1 MIHLKADTSIESH
14 RSTTALHVVVNQVP
28 HHIGFFL
35 YLAAYS
41 NDLASTFWGYIK
53 PCTPQLV
60 HFYCVKVNNEAHSE
74 TRSCK
79 EHAKHFNF
87 FQERLGSTTTAMFPC
102 VSVTEFNQ
110 HSINTAVTAWHTDW
124 NKTHTHNQTHT
135 HIHIHTHCCWGVQL
149 LLYVLS
155 NKRAPF
161 QCIESH
167 DEAHSSHNHQN
178 AVSQAG
184 FRGECVLQILLS
196 WHVLRPLLLPGWLR
210 PSLRFTLQDWFI
222 CPEYI
227 RQQTRVHKTSANNTV
242 SAKYIPPLAL
252 IIPLPHGLSLGDS
265 LIWEWVSFF
274 PGIFSYIKLGP
285 GYVEW
290 MEAAHTESVGHVRG
304 RQ

>member
-14 RSTTALHVVVNQVP
+14 RTTTALHVVANQVP

-35 YLAAYS
+35 YIAAYS

-135 HIHIHTHCCWGVQL
+135 HTHTHTL
-149 LLYVLS
+149 LLRRAAAAVCPLQQKSAISVHWEPRWSTFLS
-155 NKRAPF
+155 QPPKRSISSWFQGWMCVTNFVVMTCFKTPF
-161 QCIESH
+161 IAWLTASLPAFH
-167 DEAHSSHNHQN
+167 TS
-178 AVSQAG
+178 
-184 FRGECVLQILLS
+184 RLIYLS
-196 WHVLRPLLLPGWLR
+196 W
-210 PSLRFTLQDWFI
+210 
-222 CPEYI
+222 
-227 RQQTRVHKTSANNTV
+227 VHTSTDT
-242 SAKYIPPLAL
+242 S
-252 IIPLPHGLSLGDS
+252 
-265 LIWEWVSFF
+265 
-274 PGIFSYIKLGP
+274 
-285 GYVEW
+285 
-290 MEAAHTESVGHVRG
+290 T
-304 RQ
+304 